1 VVGNFGKDWT
11 SMKKL
16 ALVTLLAVAASWLL
30 SETGPPAPP
39 PTPPQAELGQ
49 ANIIYRSVKPSALP
63 EPPSPPE
70 SPRVVVAP
78 VPPSPPR
85 VIRTTPRRKA
95 DPARSR
101 LASATSPATTTAPS
115 WFPESEID
123 EEARSRPDASGVRV
137 LVGRVS
143 VSEDR
148 ARQDL
153 RKTLEREVSEWVAAD
168 VPPTWK
174 VPAPLIVRMIRGSY
188 VQKVTRNLRP
198 ATGEPA
204 PAPGPEAE
212 SPSALDVPGLDHL
225 YILYR
230 AGQQVE
236 FSPQRKARIIEA
248 YRKDLATQRM
258 QRMGGGLALALG
270 LLAVMSGYIRADE
283 ATRGYY
289 TNRLR
294 LAAVAGL
301 GVAGVAAYRFLG

>member
-1 VVGNFGKDWT
+1 
-11 SMKKL
+11 MKKL

-39 PTPPQAELGQ
+39 PPTVLIAEVAPPRPPMPPMVPA
-49 ANIIYRSVKPSALP
+49 
-63 EPPSPPE
+63 PPSPPE
-70 SPRVVVAP
+70 VIKT
-78 VPPSPPR
+78 VPW
-85 VIRTTPRRKA
+85 RKA
-95 DPARSR
+95 EPARSKSKR
-101 LASATSPATTTAPS
+101 TSSPTKLATTALVSTVPASAVPS
-115 WFPESEID
+115 WFPQSEIE
-123 EEARSRPDASGVRV
+123 EEAKARPDAAGNRV

-174 VPAPLIVRMIRGSY
+174 IPTPLINRMVRASY
-188 VQKVTRNLRP
+188 VQKVTRNLKP
-198 ATGEPA
+198 TTGEPTLA
-204 PAPGPEAE
+204 PVPDAE
-212 SPSALDVPGLDHL
+212 SEADSPSTLDVPGLENL
-225 YILYR
+225 YTLYR
-230 AGQQVE
+230 AGQQVD
-236 FSPQRKARIIEA
+236 FSPQRKARIIET
-248 YRKDLATQRM
+248 YRRDLATQRM